1 MTDAFSIPF
10 NYQFYQLYLEPYFGF
25 NKKKYYFP
33 GAEKT
38 AAATV
43 PVNEFYCGSMM
54 GLATAIAAA
63 NTDALSKTVC
73 CKYQKTKM

>member
-1 MTDAFSIPF
+1 MVLTKINA
-10 NYQFYQLYLEPYFGF
+10 
-25 NKKKYYFP
+25 FP

-73 CKYQKTKM
+73 CKYSKPNPWLT